1 MADDVF
7 GIVGTTQAGNFH
19 VEQVVAEGGFGVVYR
34 AIHAGF
40 RAPVA
45 LKCLKVSEAKTPRE
59 RQLFLEKFRE
69 EAQLLFRL
77 SASIPEVVRPLHVD
91 VLHLKRGEF
100 VPFLALEWLDGES
113 LDRVIDRRRLH
124 GEAPIPLH
132 KLMKMMRPI
141 AQAIARAHRFP
152 SPGGTVSIIH
162 RDLKPENIFITNQ
175 EGVERLKILDY
186 GIAQA
191 KSLAEQAV
199 GRVTNGDPLNAFSP
213 AYGAPEQWAPKRFGQ
228 TGTWTDVW
236 GLALT
241 MVEAL
246 VGRQVI
252 EGEAQAMMGTALDVK
267 RRPTPRTEGLGIAP
281 EVDAVFERALAV
293 SPRDRTRDIETFWSE
308 LEAALGLAP
317 TFGPRGSA
325 LDDAYAAS
333 PPPPSSSMRAP
344 GPAKHA
350 AHVWLDTPRDSGS
363 LELDLDVAPASMRAP
378 RGSRRDG
385 PESSARPPP
394 PSDSAGLE
402 MDLPEAPP
410 SARGRAL
417 MGAVGD
423 GCPGSARGRA
433 GAAGFAEATPVG
445 AIPRAGGVGG
455 MESAPPSARARAG
468 AMGSMASIASPPPL
482 EVALGASPR
491 TTSMPPSMRPLSDL
505 PSARYGSDMPSARY
519 GSEMPSARYGS
530 EMPSARYRLPP
541 RSPSDMR
548 PRPAADPKQRPAP
561 TLLQQL
567 GLPVACIVFACLLTV
582 ADLIMKS
589 SGQGLSFG
597 PVRSFWVAG
606 VLLLFGVGLFF
617 WRMLGDP
624 NDA

>member
-100 VPFLALEWLDGES
+100 VPFLALEWLEGES
-113 LDRVIDRRRLH
+113 LDKVIDRRRLK
-124 GEAPIPLH
+124 GEPPIPLH
-132 KLMKMMRPI
+132 RLMKMMRPI

-152 SPGGTVSIIH
+152 SPNGTVSIIH
-162 RDLKPENIFITNQ
+162 RDLKPENIFITTQ
-175 EGVERLKILDY
+175 EGTERLKILDY

-191 KSLAEQAV
+191 KTLAEQAV

-228 TGTWTDVW
+228 AGPWTDVW

-267 RRPTPRTEGLGIAP
+267 RRPTPRTEGANIPP

-308 LEAALGLAP
+308 LEAAMGIAP
-317 TFGPRGSA
+317 SFGRGA
-325 LDDAYAAS
+325 DDTYS
-333 PPPPSSSMRAP
+333 VPPPSSSMRASP
-344 GPAKHA
+344 QVKRG
-350 AHVWLDTPRDSGS
+350 AHVWLDTPADGGS
-363 LELDLDVAPASMRAP
+363 LEIDLDMAPASMRP
-378 RGSRRDG
+378 PKGGRG
-385 PESSARPPP
+385 PASSVRPAPPP
-394 PSDSAGLE
+394 DSAGLE
-402 MDLPEAPP
+402 MDLPEGPTPGALGRGMGAFAAEGVPA
-410 SARGRAL
+410 SARGRA
-417 MGAVGD
+417 ARD
-423 GCPGSARGRA
+423 DRGS
-433 GAAGFAEATPVG
+433 FAEATPVG
-445 AIPRAGGVGG
+445 AIPRASGMMETGPTSARVRIGG
-455 MESAPPSARARAG
+455 MLESAPP
-468 AMGSMASIASPPPL
+468 M
-482 EVALGASPR
+482 EVALGVEPR
-491 TTSMPPSMRPLSDL
+491 TTSVVPAGLRPVSDL
-505 PSARYGSDMPSARY
+505 PSARYRPQSAR
-519 GSEMPSARYGS
+519 
-530 EMPSARYRLPP
+530 PP
-541 RSPSDMR
+541 ADVR
-548 PRPAADPKQRPAP
+548 PRPPDPRPSAGP

-567 GLPVACIVFACLLTV
+567 ALPVACIVFACVLTV
-582 ADLIMKS
+582 ADLIIKR
-589 SGQGLSFG
+589 SGEALSFG
-597 PVRSFWVAG
+597 PVRAFWIAG
-606 VLLLFGVGLFF
+606 VLLLIGVGLFF
-617 WRMLGDP
+617 WRMLGDAG
-624 NDA
+624 DA

>member
-100 VPFLALEWLDGES
+100 VPFLALEWLEGES
-113 LDRVIDRRRLH
+113 LDKVIDRRRLK
-124 GEAPIPLH
+124 GEPPIPLH
-132 KLMKMMRPI
+132 RLMKMMRPI

-152 SPGGTVSIIH
+152 SPDGTVSIIH
-162 RDLKPENIFITNQ
+162 RDLKPENIFITTQ
-175 EGVERLKILDY
+175 EGTERLRILDY

-191 KSLAEQAV
+191 KTLAEQAV

-228 TGTWTDVW
+228 AGTWTDVW

-267 RRPTPRTEGLGIAP
+267 RRPTPRTEGANIPP

-308 LEAALGLAP
+308 LEAAMGLAP
-317 TFGPRGSA
+317 SFGRASA
-325 LDDAYAAS
+325 DDAYS
-333 PPPPSSSMRAP
+333 VPPPSSSMRASP
-344 GPAKHA
+344 QVKRG
-350 AHVWLDTPRDSGS
+350 AHVWLDTPADGGS
-363 LELDLDVAPASMRAP
+363 LEIDLDMAPGSMRP
-378 RGSRRDG
+378 PKGGRG
-385 PESSARPPP
+385 PASSARPGPP
-394 PSDSAGLE
+394 PDSAGLE
-402 MDLPEAPP
+402 MDLPEGPTPNALG
-410 SARGRAL
+410 RGI
-417 MGAVGD
+417 GAFAAEGV
-423 GCPGSARGRA
+423 PGSARGRA
-433 GAAGFAEATPVG
+433 ARDDRGSFAEATPVG
-445 AIPRAGGVGG
+445 AIPRVGG
-455 MESAPPSARARAG
+455 MMESAPTSARVRIGGMLESA
-468 AMGSMASIASPPPL
+468 PPM
-482 EVALGASPR
+482 EVALGVAPR
-491 TTSMPPSMRPLSDL
+491 ATSVAPAALRPM
-505 PSARYGSDMPSARY
+505 SDMPSARY
-519 GSEMPSARYGS
+519 RPQSAR
-530 EMPSARYRLPP
+530 PP
-541 RSPSDMR
+541 ADVR
-548 PRPAADPKQRPAP
+548 PRPPDPKPSAGP

-567 GLPVACIVFACLLTV
+567 ALPIACIVFACVLTV
-582 ADLIMKS
+582 ADLIIKR
-589 SGQGLSFG
+589 SGEALSFG
-597 PVRSFWVAG
+597 PVRAFWVAG
-606 VLLLFGVGLFF
+606 VLLLVGVGLFF
-617 WRMLGDP
+617 WRMLGDAG
-624 NDA
+624 DA

>member
-34 AIHAGF
+34 AIHGGF

-100 VPFLALEWLDGES
+100 VPFLALEWLEGES
-113 LDRVIDRRRLH
+113 LDKVIDRRRLK
-124 GEAPIPLH
+124 GEPPIPLH
-132 KLMKMMRPI
+132 RLMKMMRPI
-141 AQAIARAHRFP
+141 AQAISRAHRFP
-152 SPGGTVSIIH
+152 SPNGTVSIIH
-162 RDLKPENIFITNQ
+162 RDLKPENIFITTQ
-175 EGVERLKILDY
+175 EGTERLKILDY

-191 KSLAEQAV
+191 KTLAEQAV

-241 MVEAL
+241 MAEAL

-252 EGEAQAMMGTALDVK
+252 DGEAQAMMGTALDVK
-267 RRPTPRTEGLGIAP
+267 RRPTPRTEGANIPP

-293 SPRDRTRDIETFWSE
+293 SPRDRTRDIETFWTE
-308 LEAALGLAP
+308 LEAAMGLAP
-317 TFGPRGSA
+317 TFGRAAA
-325 LDDAYAAS
+325 LEDAYS
-333 PPPPSSSMRAP
+333 TPPPPSSSMRA
-344 GPAKHA
+344 A
-350 AHVWLDTPRDSGS
+350 APQVKRAGHVWLDTPRDTGS
-363 LELDLDVAPASMRAP
+363 LEIDLDVAPASMRSP
-378 RGSRRDG
+378 RGGRRDG
-385 PESSARPPP
+385 PASSVRPAP

-402 MDLPEAPP
+402 MDLPEAPQ
-410 SARGRAL
+410 SARGRGVGAL
-417 MGAVGD
+417 AADVV
-423 GCPGSARGRA
+423 PGSARGR
-433 GAAGFAEATPVG
+433 GLWDERAGFAEATPVG
-445 AIPRAGGVGG
+445 ALPRGGG
-455 MESAPPSARARAG
+455 MESAPPGLHARG
-468 AMGSMASIASPPPL
+468 GGMMESSPPL
-482 EVALGASPR
+482 EVALGATPR
-491 TTSMPPSMRPLSDL
+491 ATSLAPAAVRPLSDL
-505 PSARYGSDMPSARY
+505 PSMRYRPSAR
-519 GSEMPSARYGS
+519 
-530 EMPSARYRLPP
+530 PP
-541 RSPSDMR
+541 APDAR
-548 PRPAADPKQRPAP
+548 PRPPEPKPIAAGPS
-561 TLLQQL
+561 LLQQL
-567 GLPVACIVFACLLTV
+567 ALPVACIVFACVVTV
-582 ADLIMKS
+582 ADLIMKR
-589 SGQGLSFG
+589 SGEVLSFG

-617 WRMLGDP
+617 WRMLGDAG
-624 NDA
+624 DA

>member
-45 LKCLKVSEAKTPRE
+45 LKCLKVSEARTPRE
-59 RQLFLEKFRE
+59 RQLFLGKFRE

-91 VLHLKRGEF
+91 VLHLKKGEF
-100 VPFLALEWLDGES
+100 VPFLALEWLEGES
-113 LDRVIDRRRLH
+113 LDRVIDRRRQN
-124 GEAPIPLH
+124 GEPPIPLH

-152 SPGGTVSIIH
+152 SPNGTVSIIH
-162 RDLKPENIFITNQ
+162 RDLKPENIFITTQ
-175 EGVERLKILDY
+175 EGTERLKILDY

-191 KSLAEQAV
+191 KTLAEQAV

-252 EGEAQAMMGTALDVK
+252 EGEAQAMMGTALDVN
-267 RRPTPRTEGLGIAP
+267 RRPTPRTEGANVPP

-308 LEAALGLAP
+308 LEAVMGLPP
-317 TFGPRGSA
+317 TFGPRA
-325 LDDAYAAS
+325 ATHDDAYAPPP
-333 PPPPSSSMRAP
+333 PPPPSSTRAALP
-344 GPAKHA
+344 IKRSGQ
-350 AHVWLDTPRDSGS
+350 VWLETPTNAGS
-363 LELDLDVAPASMRAP
+363 LEIDLDVAPASLRAQ
-378 RGSRRDG
+378 RGNRRDG
-385 PESSARPPP
+385 AGNSVRPPP

-402 MDLPEAPP
+402 MDLPEGPPP
-410 SARGRAL
+410 SARGWTPA
-417 MGAVGD
+417 GAAGAE
-423 GCPGSARGRA
+423 GAPGSTRGRA
-433 GAAGFAEATPVG
+433 GGMGLAETTPVVG
-445 AIPRAGGVGG
+445 GLPRAGG
-455 MESAPPSARARAG
+455 MESTPPSARARG
-468 AMGSMASIASPPPL
+468 GGIGIDTMLPL
-482 EVALGASPR
+482 EAALGASPR
-491 TTSMPPSMRPLSDL
+491 MPPRTPPPPAALRPLSET
-505 PSARYGSDMPSARY
+505 PAS
-519 GSEMPSARYGS
+519 
-530 EMPSARYRLPP
+530 RYRPTSRP
-541 RSPSDMR
+541 ADPR
-548 PRPAADPKQRPAP
+548 PRAPAPPSPRAGP

-567 GLPVACIVFACLLTV
+567 ALPVACIVFACVITV

-589 SGQGLSFG
+589 SGQVLSFG

-606 VLLLFGVGLFF
+606 ALLLLGVGLFF

-624 NDA
+624 GDA

>member
-34 AIHAGF
+34 ALHAGF

-100 VPFLALEWLDGES
+100 VPFLALEWLEGES
-113 LDRVIDRRRLH
+113 LDKVIDRRRLK
-124 GEAPIPLH
+124 GEPPIPIH
-132 KLMKMMRPI
+132 RLMKMMRPI

-162 RDLKPENIFITNQ
+162 RDLKPENIFITTQ
-175 EGVERLKILDY
+175 EGTERLKILDY

-191 KSLAEQAV
+191 KTLAEQAV

-241 MVEAL
+241 MAEAL

-252 EGEAQAMMGTALDVK
+252 DGEAQAMMGTALDVK
-267 RRPTPRTEGLGIAP
+267 RRPTPRTEGANIPP

-293 SPRDRTRDIETFWSE
+293 SPRDRTRDIESFWTE
-308 LEAALGLAP
+308 LEAAMGLPA
-317 TFGPRGSA
+317 TFGRAAA
-325 LDDAYAAS
+325 LEDAYS
-333 PPPPSSSMRAP
+333 TPPPPSSSMRAP
-344 GPAKHA
+344 QVKRAG
-350 AHVWLDTPRDSGS
+350 HVWLDTPRDAGS
-363 LELDLDVAPASMRAP
+363 LEIDLDVAPASMRSQ
-378 RGSRRDG
+378 RGGRRDG
-385 PESSARPPP
+385 PASSVRPLPPP
-394 PSDSAGLE
+394 DSAGLE

-410 SARGRAL
+410 SVRGRG
-417 MGAVGD
+417 MGAFAAESA
-423 GCPGSARGRA
+423 PGSARGRA
-433 GAAGFAEATPVG
+433 ITDERAGFAEATPVG
-445 AIPRAGGVGG
+445 GLPRGGG
-455 MESAPPSARARAG
+455 MEYTPPSLHARG
-468 AMGSMASIASPPPL
+468 GGMGGMMESTPPL
-482 EVALGASPR
+482 EMALGVAPR
-491 TTSMPPSMRPLSDL
+491 ATSLAPAAVRPL
-505 PSARYGSDMPSARY
+505 SDMPSARY
-519 GSEMPSARYGS
+519 RPTTR
-530 EMPSARYRLPP
+530 PP
-541 RSPSDMR
+541 ADVR
-548 PRPAADPKQRPAP
+548 PRAPEPKQLAAGP

-567 GLPVACIVFACLLTV
+567 ALPVACIVFACVVTV
-582 ADLIMKS
+582 ADLIMKR
-589 SGQGLSFG
+589 SGEVLSFG

-606 VLLLFGVGLFF
+606 VLLLVGVGLFF
-617 WRMLGDP
+617 WRMLGDTG
-624 NDA
+624 DA

>member
-34 AIHAGF
+34 ALHAGF

-100 VPFLALEWLDGES
+100 VPFLALEWLEGES
-113 LDRVIDRRRLH
+113 LDKVIDRRRLK
-124 GEAPIPLH
+124 GEPPIPLH

-162 RDLKPENIFITNQ
+162 RDLKPENIFITTQ
-175 EGVERLKILDY
+175 EGTERLRILDY

-191 KSLAEQAV
+191 KTLAEQAV

-267 RRPTPRTEGLGIAP
+267 RRPTPRTEGANVPP

-293 SPRDRTRDIETFWSE
+293 SPRDRTRDVETFWSE
-308 LEAALGLAP
+308 LEAAIGLAP
-317 TFGPRGSA
+317 TFGRSA
-325 LDDAYAAS
+325 AYEDAYS
-333 PPPPSSSMRAP
+333 VPPPPSSSMRAAP
-344 GPAKHA
+344 QVKRA
-350 AHVWLDTPRDSGS
+350 AHVWLDAPADGGS
-363 LELDLDVAPASMRAP
+363 LEIDLDMAPASMRSP
-378 RGSRRDG
+378 RGGRRDG
-385 PESSARPPP
+385 PASSVRPAPPP
-394 PSDSAGLE
+394 DSAGLE
-402 MDLPEAPP
+402 MDLPEGPSP
-410 SARGRAL
+410 SAMGRGMGALVSDSPPGSVRGRA
-417 MGAVGD
+417 MRD
-423 GCPGSARGRA
+423 ERA
-433 GAAGFAEATPVG
+433 SFAEATPVG
-445 AIPRAGGVGG
+445 PLPRAVG
-455 MESAPPSARARAG
+455 MESAPPSTRARGIGMLESAPPMEMALG
-468 AMGSMASIASPPPL
+468 VAPRATSMAPAA
-482 EVALGASPR
+482 V
-491 TTSMPPSMRPLSDL
+491 RPL
-505 PSARYGSDMPSARY
+505 SDMPSARY
-519 GSEMPSARYGS
+519 RPTAR
-530 EMPSARYRLPP
+530 PP
-541 RSPSDMR
+541 ADVR
-548 PRPAADPKQRPAP
+548 PRPADPKPLAGP

-567 GLPVACIVFACLLTV
+567 ALPVACIVFACVLTV
-582 ADLIMKS
+582 ADLIIKR
-589 SGQGLSFG
+589 SGEALSFG
-597 PVRSFWVAG
+597 PVRAFWVAG
-606 VLLLFGVGLFF
+606 VLLLVGVGLFF

-624 NDA
+624 GDA

>member
-100 VPFLALEWLDGES
+100 VPFLALEWLEGES
-113 LDRVIDRRRLH
+113 LDKVIDRRRLNR
-124 GEAPIPLH
+124 EPPIPLH
-132 KLMKMMRPI
+132 RLMKMMRPI

-152 SPGGTVSIIH
+152 SPNGTVSIIH
-162 RDLKPENIFITNQ
+162 RDLKPENIFITTQ
-175 EGVERLKILDY
+175 EGTERLKILDY

-191 KSLAEQAV
+191 KTLAEQAV

-228 TGTWTDVW
+228 AGTWTDVW

-267 RRPTPRTEGLGIAP
+267 RRPTPRTEGANIPP

-308 LEAALGLAP
+308 LEAAMGVAP
-317 TFGPRGSA
+317 TFGRASA
-325 LDDAYAAS
+325 DDGYS
-333 PPPPSSSMRAP
+333 VPPPSSSMRAAP
-344 GPAKHA
+344 QVKRA
-350 AHVWLDTPRDSGS
+350 AHVWLDAPADGGS
-363 LELDLDVAPASMRAP
+363 LEIDLDMAPASMRP
-378 RGSRRDG
+378 PKGGRRDG
-385 PESSARPPP
+385 PASSVRPAPPP
-394 PSDSAGLE
+394 DSAGLE
-402 MDLPEAPP
+402 MDLPEGPP
-410 SARGRAL
+410 ASA
-417 MGAVGD
+417 MGAMGAMGRGVGALASE
-423 GCPGSARGRA
+423 GVPGSARGRVVRDDR
-433 GAAGFAEATPVG
+433 AGFAESTPVG
-445 AIPRAGGVGG
+445 VLPRVVG
-455 MESAPPSARARAG
+455 MESAPPSTRARAG
-468 AMGSMASIASPPPL
+468 GMGMMESAPPL
-482 EVALGASPR
+482 EVALSVAPR
-491 TTSMPPSMRPLSDL
+491 ATSMAPAVRPLSDMPSTRYR
-505 PSARYGSDMPSARY
+505 PSAR
-519 GSEMPSARYGS
+519 
-530 EMPSARYRLPP
+530 PP
-541 RSPSDMR
+541 ADLR
-548 PRPAADPKQRPAP
+548 PRPPDPKPLAGP
-561 TLLQQL
+561 SLLQQL
-567 GLPVACIVFACLLTV
+567 ALPAACIVFACVLTV
-582 ADLIMKS
+582 ADLIIKR
-589 SGQGLSFG
+589 SGEALSFG
-597 PVRSFWVAG
+597 PVRAFWVAG
-606 VLLLFGVGLFF
+606 VLLLVGVGLFF

-624 NDA
+624 GDA

>member
-34 AIHAGF
+34 AIHGGF

-100 VPFLALEWLDGES
+100 VPFLALEWLEGES
-113 LDRVIDRRRLH
+113 LDKVIDRRRLK
-124 GEAPIPLH
+124 GEPPIPLH
-132 KLMKMMRPI
+132 RLMKMMRPI
-141 AQAIARAHRFP
+141 AQAISRAHRFP
-152 SPGGTVSIIH
+152 SPNGTVSIIH
-162 RDLKPENIFITNQ
+162 RDLKPENIFITTQ
-175 EGVERLKILDY
+175 EGTERLKILDY

-191 KSLAEQAV
+191 KTLAEQAV

-241 MVEAL
+241 MAEAL

-252 EGEAQAMMGTALDVK
+252 DGEAQAMMGTALDVK
-267 RRPTPRTEGLGIAP
+267 RRPTPRTEGANIPP

-293 SPRDRTRDIETFWSE
+293 SPRDRTRDIETFWTE
-308 LEAALGLAP
+308 LEAAMGLAP
-317 TFGPRGSA
+317 TFGRA
-325 LDDAYAAS
+325 AADDAYS
-333 PPPPSSSMRAP
+333 TTPPPPSSSMRA
-344 GPAKHA
+344 GPQVKRG
-350 AHVWLDTPRDSGS
+350 AHVWLDAPRDAGS
-363 LELDLDVAPASMRAP
+363 LEIDLDVPPGSMRSP
-378 RGSRRDG
+378 RGGRRDG
-385 PESSARPPP
+385 PASSVRPPAP
-394 PSDSAGLE
+394 PDSAGLE
-402 MDLPEAPP
+402 MDLPEAPQ
-410 SARGRAL
+410 SARGRG
-417 MGAVGD
+417 MGAFAESV
-423 GCPGSARGRA
+423 PGSARGR
-433 GAAGFAEATPVG
+433 GVKDERAGFAEVTPAG
-445 AIPRAGGVGG
+445 ALPRAGG
-455 MESAPPSARARAG
+455 MESAPPGLYGRGGGMMEST
-468 AMGSMASIASPPPL
+468 PPL
-482 EVALGASPR
+482 EMALGVAPR
-491 TTSMPPSMRPLSDL
+491 ATSLAPAAVRPLSDL
-505 PSARYGSDMPSARY
+505 PSARYRPTAR
-519 GSEMPSARYGS
+519 
-530 EMPSARYRLPP
+530 PP
-541 RSPSDMR
+541 APDAR
-548 PRPAADPKQRPAP
+548 PRPPEPKPVTGP

-567 GLPVACIVFACLLTV
+567 ALPVACIVFACVVTV
-582 ADLIMKS
+582 ADLIMKR
-589 SGQGLSFG
+589 SGEVLSFG

-617 WRMLGDP
+617 WRMLGDAG
-624 NDA
+624 DA

>member
-34 AIHAGF
+34 ALHAGF

-100 VPFLALEWLDGES
+100 VPFLALEWLEGES
-113 LDRVIDRRRLH
+113 LDKVIDRRRLK
-124 GEAPIPLH
+124 GEPPIPLH
-132 KLMKMMRPI
+132 RLMKLMRPI

-152 SPGGTVSIIH
+152 SPNGTVSIIH
-162 RDLKPENIFITNQ
+162 RDLKPENIFITTQ
-175 EGVERLKILDY
+175 EGTERLKILDY

-191 KSLAEQAV
+191 KTLAEQAV

-228 TGTWTDVW
+228 AGTWTDVW

-252 EGEAQAMMGTALDVK
+252 DGEAQAMMGTALDVK
-267 RRPTPRTEGLGIAP
+267 RRPTPRAEGANIPP

-293 SPRDRTRDIETFWSE
+293 SPRDRTRDIEAFWTE
-308 LEAALGLAP
+308 LEAAMGLPA
-317 TFGPRGSA
+317 TFGRTA
-325 LDDAYAAS
+325 AQDDGYS
-333 PPPPSSSMRAP
+333 VPPPPSSSMRAAP
-344 GPAKHA
+344 QVKRA
-350 AHVWLDTPRDSGS
+350 AHVWLDTPSDAGS
-363 LELDLDVAPASMRAP
+363 LELDLDVAPASMRSP
-378 RGSRRDG
+378 RGGRREG
-385 PESSARPPP
+385 PASSVRPPP

-402 MDLPEAPP
+402 MDLPEAPQSP
-410 SARGRAL
+410 HSRGMGALVPESMPTSARGR
-417 MGAVGD
+417 
-423 GCPGSARGRA
+423 GS
-433 GAAGFAEATPVG
+433 FAEATPVG
-445 AIPRAGGVGG
+445 ALPRGGG
-455 MESAPPSARARAG
+455 MESAAPSMLGRG
-468 AMGSMASIASPPPL
+468 GGMGGMIESTPPL
-482 EVALGASPR
+482 EMALSVAPR
-491 TTSMPPSMRPLSDL
+491 TATSVAPAAVRSL
-505 PSARYGSDMPSARY
+505 SDMPS
-519 GSEMPSARYGS
+519 S
-530 EMPSARYRLPP
+530 RYRPTARPP
-541 RSPSDMR
+541 ADAR
-548 PRPAADPKQRPAP
+548 PRPPDPKPLGGP

-567 GLPVACIVFACLLTV
+567 GLPVACIVFACVVTV
-582 ADLIMKS
+582 ADLIMKQ
-589 SGQGLSFG
+589 SGEALSFG

-617 WRMLGDP
+617 WRMLGDAG
-624 NDA
+624 DA

>member
-100 VPFLALEWLDGES
+100 VPFLALEWLEGES
-113 LDRVIDRRRLH
+113 LDKVIDRRRLNR
-124 GEAPIPLH
+124 EPPIPLH
-132 KLMKMMRPI
+132 RLMKMMRPI

-152 SPGGTVSIIH
+152 SPNGTVSIIH
-162 RDLKPENIFITNQ
+162 RDLKPENIFITTQ
-175 EGVERLKILDY
+175 EGTERLKILDY

-191 KSLAEQAV
+191 KTLAEQAV

-228 TGTWTDVW
+228 AGTWTDVW

-267 RRPTPRTEGLGIAP
+267 RRPTPRTEGANLPP

-308 LEAALGLAP
+308 LEAAMGVAP
-317 TFGPRGSA
+317 TFGRASA
-325 LDDAYAAS
+325 DDGYS
-333 PPPPSSSMRAP
+333 VPPPSSSMRAAP
-344 GPAKHA
+344 QVKRA
-350 AHVWLDTPRDSGS
+350 AHVWLDTPADGGS
-363 LELDLDVAPASMRAP
+363 LEIDLDMAPASMRP
-378 RGSRRDG
+378 PKGGRRDG
-385 PESSARPPP
+385 PASSVRPAPPP
-394 PSDSAGLE
+394 DSSGLE
-402 MDLPEAPP
+402 MDLPEGPTPSAMGRGVGVLAPEGVP
-410 SARGRAL
+410 ASARGR
-417 MGAVGD
+417 VVRD
-423 GCPGSARGRA
+423 DRA
-433 GAAGFAEATPVG
+433 GYAESTPVG
-445 AIPRAGGVGG
+445 VLPRALG
-455 MESAPPSARARAG
+455 METAPT
-468 AMGSMASIASPPPL
+468 L
-482 EVALGASPR
+482 EVALSVAPR
-491 TTSMPPSMRPLSDL
+491 ATTMAPAALRPL
-505 PSARYGSDMPSARY
+505 SDMPSARY
-519 GSEMPSARYGS
+519 RPTGR
-530 EMPSARYRLPP
+530 PP
-541 RSPSDMR
+541 ADLR
-548 PRPAADPKQRPAP
+548 PRPPDPKPLAGP

-567 GLPVACIVFACLLTV
+567 ALPVACIVFACVLTV
-582 ADLIMKS
+582 ADLIIKR
-589 SGQGLSFG
+589 SGEALSFG
-597 PVRSFWVAG
+597 PVRAFWVAG
-606 VLLLFGVGLFF
+606 VLLLVGVGLFF
-617 WRMLGDP
+617 WRMLGDAG
-624 NDA
+624 DA

>member
-34 AIHAGF
+34 ALHAGF

-100 VPFLALEWLDGES
+100 VPFLALEWLEGES
-113 LDRVIDRRRLH
+113 LDKVIDRRRLQ
-124 GEAPIPLH
+124 GDPPIPLH
-132 KLMKMMRPI
+132 RLMKMMRPI

-152 SPGGTVSIIH
+152 SPNGPVSIIH
-162 RDLKPENIFITNQ
+162 RDLKPENIFITTQ
-175 EGVERLKILDY
+175 EGTERLRILDY

-191 KSLAEQAV
+191 KTLAEQAV

-228 TGTWTDVW
+228 AGTWTDVW

-252 EGEAQAMMGTALDVK
+252 DGEAQAMMGTALDVN
-267 RRPTPRTEGLGIAP
+267 RRPTPRTEGASIPP

-293 SPRDRTRDIETFWSE
+293 SPRDRTRDIESFWTE
-308 LEAALGLAP
+308 LEAAMGLPA
-317 TFGPRGSA
+317 TFGRAAA
-325 LDDAYAAS
+325 LEDAYS
-333 PPPPSSSMRAP
+333 TPPPPSSSMRAP
-344 GPAKHA
+344 QVKRAG
-350 AHVWLDTPRDSGS
+350 HVWLDTPRDAGS
-363 LELDLDVAPASMRAP
+363 LELDLDVAPASMRSP
-378 RGSRRDG
+378 RGGRRDG
-385 PESSARPPP
+385 PASSVRPLPGP
-394 PSDSAGLE
+394 DSAGLE

-410 SARGRAL
+410 SALGRGI
-417 MGAVGD
+417 GAFAAD
-423 GCPGSARGRA
+423 SAPASARGRA
-433 GAAGFAEATPVG
+433 IRDERAGFAEATPVG
-445 AIPRAGGVGG
+445 GHPRAGGIG
-455 MESAPPSARARAG
+455 MESASPSMHARG
-468 AMGSMASIASPPPL
+468 GGMLGMMESTPPL
-482 EVALGASPR
+482 EMALGVAPR
-491 TTSMPPSMRPLSDL
+491 ATSLPPVAVRPL
-505 PSARYGSDMPSARY
+505 SDMPSARY
-519 GSEMPSARYGS
+519 RPSTR
-530 EMPSARYRLPP
+530 PP
-541 RSPSDMR
+541 ADIR
-548 PRPAADPKQRPAP
+548 PRPPEPRPIATGP

-567 GLPVACIVFACLLTV
+567 GLPVACIVFACVVTV
-582 ADLIMKS
+582 ADLIMKR
-589 SGQGLSFG
+589 SGEVLSFG

-624 NDA
+624 GDA